1 VGNLPRRLAADKKLV
16 EINETPHRSIATLAR
31 MRATV
36 TVTHAAPHTRR
47 PQIEPPHEITEGR
60 MTQLERA
67 IFDAEGKLL
76 DALHAMRVQKFEM
89 AAHYAAIAWA
99 LIEAIRQQ
107 NEEVRNDQT

>member
-1 VGNLPRRLAADKKLV
+1 
-16 EINETPHRSIATLAR
+16 
-31 MRATV
+31 
-36 TVTHAAPHTRR
+36 
-47 PQIEPPHEITEGR
+47 

-76 DALHAMRVQKFEM
+76 DALYAMRVQNFEM